1 MPEPYFVAYEIDTLA
16 AVDHRDR
23 STLAKASDLFLKIN
37 SFNREPDGSW
47 LLDLE
52 YESNIGSID
61 VMSIWEALNEGKR
74 HLFSSAGLILLKIAA
89 LQLAERFSEEAV
101 GEKRK
106 KIRLT
111 TLEWIKLFVFEEI
124 KEPEDPQV

>member
-1 MPEPYFVAYEIDTLA
+1 MTIEESAEPYFVAYEIDTLQPSITQI
-16 AVDHRDR
+16 DPRLQKPH
-23 STLAKASDLFLKIN
+23 DLFLKIN

-74 HLFSSAGLILLKIAA
+74 HLFSPAGLILLK
-89 LQLAERFSEEAV
+89 S
-101 GEKRK
+101 
-106 KIRLT
+106 
-111 TLEWIKLFVFEEI
+111 
-124 KEPEDPQV
+124 P